1 MQISN
6 NLYCAEITG
15 RINFL
20 RATNYKHYR
29 SEDNALNTHT
39 SKTSECKKISKKA
52 KKISLGVA
60 IAAIATVL
68 IVPTTT
74 LAPDV
79 GAYEDSRIA
88 SYSVGDI
95 DKFSAVITNN
105 CVEITTAPET
115 QQPTTEEITEKQTEA
130 EATEASTEPS
140 EDKTEYETN
149 KEASNS
155 EEPAESNSE
164 KSYSYDY
171 NADSSYDSYSNDSSS
186 YLMSISNAD
195 PNYSPKHVNL
205 SSYDRDKLERIVMGE
220 AGTMSYNGC
229 ALVAQSIR
237 DAMNRS
243 NTNSVDRI
251 ISEYQY
257 FGVTSYEPNQK
268 VKDAVSYIFDQDGS
282 AVQHRVLCFYTGYSP
297 WHETQTFIMDIDN
310 VRFFDFVNA

>member
-1 MQISN
+1 M
-6 NLYCAEITG
+6 
-15 RINFL
+15 

-29 SEDNALNTHT
+29 SEDNASNTRS
-39 SKTSECKKISKKA
+39 SKASECKKISKNA
-52 KKISLGVA
+52 KKLSFGIA
-60 IAAIATVL
+60 IAAIAAVL

-105 CVEITTAPET
+105 CVEMTTVPET

-130 EATEASTEPS
+130 EETEASTEPN
-140 EDKTEYETN
+140 EDKTETN
-149 KEASNS
+149 KESSNS

-164 KSYSYDY
+164 NSYSYDY
-171 NADSSYDSYSNDSSS
+171 GTDSSYDSYSSGSSS

-195 PNYSPKHVNL
+195 PNYSPKHVSL
-205 SSYDRDKLERIVMGE
+205 SSYDRDRLERIVMGE
-220 AGTMSYNGC
+220 AGIMSYNGC